1 MIEVRPYRPRF
12 AAQVFGLPPGTRL
25 GPAAANA
32 LRQAWLD
39 YGVVIVRGLHYG
51 DDDLVAVSRVFG
63 EPELAPASERQAR
76 GGGLRPDVW
85 VVSNVIENGRP
96 IGSLGYGEAE
106 WHSDMSYLA
115 EPPTASL
122 LYALEVSP
130 EGGDTWFADMAAAHD
145 ALAPDLKA
153 AIAGERINHPSSL
166 TATGD
171 LRLGATRPADV
182 RSAPGTL
189 HPAIE
194 VHPETGRA
202 TLFLGRRQWA
212 RIEGLDLAASEE
224 LLDRLWAH
232 ATRPAFV
239 HVHRWQVGDLV
250 IWDNRRVLHRR
261 DAFDPA
267 ARRIMHRTQ
276 VRGSAVGRG

>member
-12 AAQVFGLPPGTRL
+12 AAQIFGLPPGGRL
-25 GPAAANA
+25 GPAEAHA
-32 LRQAWLD
+32 LRRAWLD
-39 YGVVIVRGLHYG
+39 YGIVIVRELRYS
-51 DDDLVAVSRVFG
+51 DDDLIGVARVFG
-63 EPELAPASERQAR
+63 EPEFAPASERQAR
-76 GGGLRPDVW
+76 GGGVRPDVW

-122 LYALEVSP
+122 LYALEVP
-130 EGGDTWFADMAAAHD
+130 PVGGDTWFADMAAAHD

-153 AIAGERINHPSSL
+153 AIASKRINHPASL
-166 TATGD
+166 TSTGD
-171 LRLGATRPADV
+171 LRQGATLPTDV
-182 RSAPGTL
+182 RSAPGTK
-189 HPAIE
+189 HPAIA

-202 TLFLGRRQWA
+202 ALFLGRRRWA
-212 RIEGLDLAASEE
+212 SIEHLEVAASED
-224 LLDRLWAH
+224 LLDRLWAQ
-232 ATRPAFV
+232 ATLAEFV
-239 HVHRWQVGDLV
+239 HVHRWRVGDLV

-276 VRGSAVGRG
+276 VRGSAGGRG